1 MHIPFNVKNII
12 RLAIEEDIGNGDITT
27 TLLVPEEQ
35 NAKALIIAKGSFIV
49 AGLPFVEE
57 AFNTI
62 DQDIVFKIFF
72 GDGLKV
78 RKGDIIAE
86 INGRTRT
93 LLSCERVSL
102 NILQRLSGIA
112 TLTNTFVDKVRG
124 LDVKIIDTRKTTPCM
139 RFMEKYAIKVGGGS
153 NHRFGLYD
161 CILIKDNH
169 IEAVGS
175 IKNAIIAARGA
186 SHLLKIEIEVENL
199 NDLKEALKA
208 GVDIV
213 MLDNMSVED
222 MKEAV
227 KMAKGKVIIEASGNV
242 NLNNVRGIAETGVD
256 LISIGA
262 ITHSAPAVDISMKI
276 VRIKT
281 PA

>member
-1 MHIPFNVKNII
+1 MRIPFNVKNII

-62 DQDIVFKIFF
+62 DQGIEFKILF

-86 INGRTRT
+86 INSRTRT

-112 TLTNTFVDKVRG
+112 TLTNAFVDKVRG

-139 RFMEKYAIKVGGGS
+139 RFMEKYAVKVGGGS

-227 KMAKGKVIIEASGNV
+227 KMAKGKVTIEASGNV

-276 VRIKT
+276 VRIKA